1 LQDSDTEAKPGGKA
15 KEKRMLES
23 HSFDIGD
30 KAIYPA
36 QGVAEVTAIE
46 DREVAGYKQRFYVLR
61 VSDTDKTIM
70 VPVDRVTSV
79 GLRQIIGPTQIGEVY
94 EVLKERD
101 VQIDTQTWNRRYRGY
116 IEKIKTGSVFE
127 VAEVLRDLYLLRN
140 DKTLSFGERKML
152 DMAKRLLVQEL
163 AVAKSMDVDAI
174 EEELE
179 DIFSDGEPVN

>member
-1 LQDSDTEAKPGGKA
+1 
-15 KEKRMLES
+15 MLES

-70 VPVDRVTSV
+70 VPIDRVTSV

-163 AVAKSMDVDAI
+163 AVAKSMGPDAI

-179 DIFSDGEPVN
+179 DIFSAGEPVN

>member
-1 LQDSDTEAKPGGKA
+1 MQDSDDGTGDGATAQEKP
-15 KEKRMLES
+15 MLES

-70 VPVDRVTSV
+70 VPIDRVTSV

-163 AVAKSMDVDAI
+163 AVAKSMGPDAI

-179 DIFSDGEPVN
+179 DIFSAGEPVN

>member
-1 LQDSDTEAKPGGKA
+1 MQQMIDSFT
-15 KEKRMLES
+15 
-23 HSFDIGD
+23 IGD

-36 QGVAEVTAIE
+36 QGVTEITAIE
-46 DREVAGYKQRFYVLR
+46 DREVAGYKQRFYVLK
-61 VSDTDKTIM
+61 VADTEKTIM

-79 GLRQIIGPTQIGEVY
+79 GLRQVIGSAQISEVY
-94 EVLKERD
+94 EILKERD
-101 VQIDTQTWNRRYRGY
+101 VEIDTQTWNRRYRGY

-127 VAEVLRDLYLLRN
+127 VAQVLRDLYLLRN

-163 AVAKSMDVDAI
+163 SVAKNMAEGAI

-179 DIFSDGEPVN
+179 DIFAPMGQDALN

>member
-1 LQDSDTEAKPGGKA
+1 MHAQTFS
-15 KEKRMLES
+15 
-23 HSFDIGD
+23 IGD

-46 DREVAGYKQRFYVLR
+46 DREVAGFKQRFYVLK
-61 VSDTDKTIM
+61 VADTDKTIM
-70 VPVDRVTSV
+70 VPVDRVSSV
-79 GLRQIIGPTQIGEVY
+79 GLRQVIRDSEIREVY
-94 EVLKERD
+94 DILKERG
-101 VQIDTQTWNRRYRGY
+101 VAIDTQTWNRRYRGY

-140 DKTLSFGERKML
+140 DKTLSFGERKMM

-163 AVAKSMDVDAI
+163 SVAKNMGETAI

-179 DIFSDGEPVN
+179 HIFAPN

>member
-1 LQDSDTEAKPGGKA
+1 MNTSE
-15 KEKRMLES
+15 
-23 HSFDIGD
+23 FVIGD

-36 QGVAEVTAIE
+36 QGVAEITAIE
-46 DREVAGYKQRFYVLR
+46 DREVGGSKQRFYVLK
-61 VSDTDKTIM
+61 VADTDRTIM
-70 VPVDRVTSV
+70 VPVDRVSSV
-79 GLRQIIGPTQIGEVY
+79 GLRQIIDENEIGEVY
-94 EVLKERD
+94 DILKERD

-163 AVAKSMDVDAI
+163 SVAKNTAVDTI

-179 DIFSDGEPVN
+179 DIFGVN